1 MNETDTLCDAVAA
14 WVAVV
19 VPLLGP
25 DQRQV
30 FDAMLEGRC
39 DVAVEARLREGT
51 VMLRGIIN
59 ESDKAP
65 RKTIELYRVDVP
77 PLRPAGHAPPPDRE
91 Q

>member
-1 MNETDTLCDAVAA
+1 MPSQHA
-14 WVAVV
+14 VAVV
-19 VPLLGP
+19 APLLGP

-65 RKTIELYRVDVP
+65 RKTYRVDAA
-77 PLRPAGHAPPPDRE
+77 PLRPAGHAPPADRE